1 MTTVSTTS
9 AHPHEH
15 PRGMQIG
22 VVNGPRSL
30 VENHQTK
37 LRTWKSV
44 RHSRCTM
51 SSTLLQTE
59 HTGKCTLVKVFLFNW
74 VQVFISCVW
83 TRSHQTPSDT
93 SSDETRNNN
102 VALPQLWR
110 VPIIP
115 NQSRKD
121 ICVHSGTSHSS
132 RHCETNDI
140 LITINTNHSHR
151 QKYAPTLVLA
161 TTQP

>member
-1 MTTVSTTS
+1 MILGQSDDDS
-9 AHPHEH
+9 LHNFCASHEH
-15 PRGMQIG
+15 SRGMHIG
-22 VVNGPRSL
+22 AVNGPRSL

-93 SSDETRNNN
+93 SSDETQQQCGASTVLESSHHPQAISEGHLRAQRH
-102 VALPQLWR
+102 VAF
-110 VPIIP
+110 
-115 NQSRKD
+115 
-121 ICVHSGTSHSS
+121 
-132 RHCETNDI
+132 
-140 LITINTNHSHR
+140 IT
-151 QKYAPTLVLA
+151 PL
-161 TTQP
+161 